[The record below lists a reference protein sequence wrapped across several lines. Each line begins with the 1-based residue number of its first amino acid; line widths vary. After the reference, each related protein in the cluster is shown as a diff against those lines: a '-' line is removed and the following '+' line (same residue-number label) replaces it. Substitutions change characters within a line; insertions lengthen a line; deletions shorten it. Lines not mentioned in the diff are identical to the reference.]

1 MPQLDVGVLA
11 EPERLVALRRAR
23 MLLSSASVP
32 VDVLVRLLSKAVA
45 APIGLLSLVDE
56 DRLYVLGRHG
66 FPDLDEAPLGSSFC
80 QYVVSGNAA
89 LVVGD
94 ARLDPV
100 LSESPAVTRLGAVAY
115 LGQPIHDG
123 AGRPLGAI
131 CVGDG
136 SSRQWSESDVAA
148 VADAAHLVESML
160 QAELTHHTMLLAAG
174 EADSILETAL
184 EAFIAIE
191 LNGEVSKWNRAAER
205 TFGWSASEAIGR
217 NLEEMIIP
225 ERFRAAHRGA
235 ITRLAQGGMPR
246 LLGQRLQLWALN
258 RERREFPVEITLNLV
273 DRPNGRYAQ
282 AFVYDI
288 TERVGAERTLAHER
302 RFLQAL
308 LDSVDVGVVAC
319 DGDGRTVLLNNAMRA
334 ITHASPAELD
344 SGDWDSGYTAFHPGG
359 DRLSPAEQPLA
370 RAFGGE
376 QVRDLEIEVRS
387 LGDRNRAFLANGQ
400 PIRDADG
407 ARLGAVVALHEVT
420 DRRRAQ
426 RFLECELAVTRV
438 LEEATSVEDA
448 GVGVLEAVATALRW
462 PHAELWLVDRVGNVL
477 RNCVSWTDPRY
488 ELSDFLPGPLGPGD
502 GMSGR
507 AWASNKAIWV
517 PDISEDPNL
526 VARSALAGQGL
537 KVGLAVP
544 VRDAG
549 GVTGV
554 LTFFGDAAEPLE
566 ESLIALLSGIA
577 AHVGQYLE
585 RRRAEELA
593 QLLART
599 KDEFIA
605 LVGHELRT
613 PLTSISS
620 YTELLL
626 SGLDTSEDREQLLS
640 VIARNAETLRAII
653 DDLLD
658 LAGLESGYVTINER
672 PLDFAHVVA
681 SVVANKRAAADAEG
695 LSLSAAL
702 RDSVMITGDA
712 ARLGQVV
719 DHVLTN
725 AIKYT
730 PDGGR
735 VDVELVADRAGV
747 TLRVSDTGIGV
758 PPEERE
764 RLFQRFFRGSNI
776 RNEGMPGTGLGLAI
790 SRTVIERHGGTITL
804 SDHGEAPGT
813 TVLIRLPIFESA
825 S

>member
-1 MPQLDVGVLA
+1 MPQLDVGTLA
-11 EPERLVALRRAR
+11 EPGRLVALRRAR
-23 MLLSSASVP
+23 GLLSSASVP
-32 VDVLVRLLSKAVA
+32 IDVLVRLLSTAVQ
-45 APIGLLSLVDE
+45 APVGLLNLVDA
-56 DRLYVLGRHG
+56 DRLYVIGRYG
-66 FPDLDEAPLGSSFC
+66 FPDLDEIPLDNSFC
-80 QYVVSGNAA
+80 QFVVSADA
-89 LVVGD
+89 PFAVGD
-94 ARLDPV
+94 ARLDPM
-100 LSESPAVTRLGAVAY
+100 LRDLPAVVDLGVVAY

-123 AGRPLGAI
+123 NGQALGAL
-131 CVGDG
+131 CVLDRRD
-136 SSRQWSESDVAA
+136 RQWREADMTA
-148 VADAAHLVESML
+148 VADAAQLVEAL
-160 QAELTHHTMLLAAG
+160 LAAEVSHHTILTAAG

-191 LNGEVSKWNRAAER
+191 LTGEVTRWNRAAER
-205 TFGWSASEAIGR
+205 TFGWSAAEAIGR
-217 NLEEMIIP
+217 HLEEMIIP

-235 ITRLAQGGMPR
+235 ITRLHKGGLPR

-258 RERREFPVEITLNLV
+258 RDGHEFPVEITLNLV
-273 DRPNGRYAQ
+273 ERPDGRYAQ

-288 TERVGAERTLAHER
+288 SERVTAERSLARER

-308 LDSVDVGVVAC
+308 LDSVDVGVLAY
-319 DGDGRTVLLNNAMRA
+319 DGDGRLVLTNNAMRNVTEA
-334 ITHASPAELD
+334 TPAEIE
-344 SGDWDSGYTAFHPGG
+344 SGRWLEESSGLP
-359 DRLSPAEQPLA
+359 PAEQPMA
-370 RAFGGE
+370 RAFAG
-376 QVRDLEIEVRS
+376 QHVRDLELDVRTP
-387 LGDRNRAFLANGQ
+387 GARTQTFLANGQ

-407 ARLGAVVALHEVT
+407 TRLGAVVALHDVT

-426 RFLECELAVTRV
+426 RFLESELAVTRV
-438 LEEATSVEDA
+438 FEEATTVEEA
-448 GVGVLEAVATALRW
+448 GRGVLEAVATALRW
-462 PHAELWLVDRVGNVL
+462 PHAELWLVDKVGNVL
-477 RNCVSWTDPRY
+477 RNCTYWTNPRY
-488 ELSDFLPGPLGPGD
+488 QLSDFLPGPLRPGQ

-507 AWASNKAIWV
+507 AWAASQAIWI
-517 PDISEDPNL
+517 PDISVDPNL
-526 VARSALAGQGL
+526 TDRRALAEQGL

-554 LTFFGDAAEPLE
+554 LTFFGEAAEPVE
-566 ESLIALLSGIA
+566 EALMALLSGIA

-626 SGLDTSEDREQLLS
+626 SGMDTSEDREQLLS

-672 PLDFAHVVA
+672 RLDFAAVVGA
-681 SVVANKRAAADAEG
+681 VVEEKLDAAAAKDQILTVSIPPTAWV
-695 LSLSAAL
+695 S
-702 RDSVMITGDA
+702 GDA
-712 ARLGQVV
+712 TRLGQVV
-719 DHVLTN
+719 DHVLSN
-725 AIKYT
+725 ALKYT
-730 PDGGR
+730 PDGGS
-735 VDVELVADRAGV
+735 VSVTLTADRAGV
-747 TLRVSDTGIGV
+747 TLDISDTGVGV

-790 SRTVIERHGGTITL
+790 SRTVIERHGGTIGLT
-804 SDHGEAPGT
+804 DHGDAPGT
-813 TVLIRLPIFESA
+813 TVLIRLPIFESSSLDESA

>member
-32 VDVLVRLLSKAVA
+32 VDVLVRLLSKAVG
-45 APIGLLSLVDE
+45 APVGLLSLVDE

-66 FPDLDEAPLGSSFC
+66 FPDLDEAPLNSSFC
-80 QYVVSGNAA
+80 QYVVSGNAP
-89 LVVGD
+89 LVIGD

-100 LSESPAVTRLGAVAY
+100 LSDSPALTVLGAVAY

-131 CVGDG
+131 CVGDR
-136 SSRQWSESDVAA
+136 SSRHWSESDAAA
-148 VADAAHLVESML
+148 VADAAHLMESML
-160 QAELTHHTMLLAAG
+160 QAEVTHHTMLLAAG

-191 LNGEVSKWNRAAER
+191 LTGEVSKWNRAAER
-205 TFGWSASEAIGR
+205 TFGWSAAEAIGR
-217 NLEEMIIP
+217 SLEEMIIP

-235 ITRLAQGGMPR
+235 ITRLAHGGMPR

-258 RERREFPVEITLNLV
+258 REGHEFPVEITLNLV
-273 DRPNGRYAQ
+273 ERPNGRYAQ

-288 TERVGAERTLAHER
+288 TERVGAERALAYER

-319 DGDGRTVLLNNAMRA
+319 DGDGRLALMNNAMRA
-334 ITHASPAELD
+334 ITHAGPAELD
-344 SGDWDSGYTAFHPGG
+344 SGDSQYAAYHPDG
-359 DRLSPAEQPLA
+359 DRLNPAEQPLA

-376 QVRDLEIEVRS
+376 HVRDLEIDVRS
-387 LGDRNRAFLANGQ
+387 AGERNRTFLANGQ

-477 RNCVSWTDPRY
+477 RNSAYWTDPRY
-488 ELSDFLPGPLGPGD
+488 QLADFLPGPLAPGE

-526 VARSALAGQGL
+526 VVRSALAEQGL

-544 VRDAG
+544 LRDAG

-626 SGLDTSEDREQLLS
+626 SGLDTSDDREQLLN

-672 PLDFAHVVA
+672 QLDFAQVVA
-681 SVVANKRAAADAEG
+681 SVVEAKRSAADAED
-695 LSLSAAL
+695 LSLAASLQDSAI
-702 RDSVMITGDA
+702 VTGDA
-712 ARLGQVV
+712 TRLGQVV

-730 PDGGR
+730 PAGGH
-735 VDVELVADRAGV
+735 VDVELIADRAGV

-790 SRTVIERHGGTITL
+790 SRTVIERHGGTIAL